1 MTKNSTS
8 LVSSFLNLPEKQID
22 DLSEGQ
28 ILGILSE
35 SIAEML
41 ESQPDLLLSSLY
53 RMDVSERKVNEVL
66 EKQSTEDIPKG
77 LARLVLERQRTA
89 LNTRLKFPQKKID
102 DPEADF

>member
-1 MTKNSTS
+1 MTRKSTS

-22 DLSEGQ
+22 DLNEEQ
-28 ILGILSE
+28 ILKVLSE
-35 SIAEML
+35 SIAAML

-53 RMDVSERKVNEVL
+53 RMDVSEKKVSMVL
-66 EKQSTEDIPKG
+66 ESHSEEDIPYG